1 MSFQE
6 YRINSDIKA
15 TNLLLIDAEGEP
27 KGIVKF
33 AEAIH
38 IAEEEGLDLVE
49 IQPNAQPPVCRLMD
63 YGKYRY
69 DQQKKAHVAK
79 KHQKQSEVK
88 EIQFRPVID
97 DNDYKTK
104 LTHIKEFLEDN
115 HKVRVV
121 VRMKGRER
129 MNFELGNRMLARL
142 RTDLQ
147 PFAQF
152 EDSPTRMNDGQ
163 FLLFASPIK
172 LVKKVSASSNQASSN
187 QASSNQASPN
197 VSAPSPKP

>member
-15 TNLLLIDAEGEP
+15 PSLLLIDADGEP

-33 AEAIH
+33 TEAIY

-69 DQQKKAHVAK
+69 DQQKKAHLAK
-79 KHQKQSEVK
+79 KNQKQSEVK

-104 LTHIKEFLEDN
+104 LTHVKEFLDQT
-115 HKVRVV
+115 HKVRIV

-129 MNFELGNRMLARL
+129 MNSELGNRMIARL
-142 RTDLQ
+142 QNDLKDV
-147 PFAQF
+147 AQF
-152 EDSPTRMNDGQ
+152 DDAPARVGDGQ
-163 FLLFASPIK
+163 FLLLAQPK
-172 LVKKVSASSNQASSN
+172 NVAVKKA
-187 QASSNQASPN
+187 
-197 VSAPSPKP
+197 KPATP